1 MSHRKK
7 VPPSCATAKTKCPS
21 VSTFAAAGRARPASP
36 NPVYAEDFSELTTW
50 VGKFRMRIFREKIR
64 VLS

>member
-7 VPPSCATAKTKCPS
+7 VPPSRASAETKRPS
-21 VSTFAAAGRARPASP
+21 MSTFAAAGRARPALP

-50 VGKFRMRIFREKIR
+50 VGKFRMPIFREKIR